1 MLGSSS
7 TTSSLASARCRASV
21 SVSML
26 CILALHAEDNLN
38 ARWIRSPFRGPG
50 PTAQGPRGAGRLPVR
65 GPGGLAPVGDGG
77 GPGAHAELGV
87 DPADVIFHGLLGQE
101 QASGDLP
108 VGLTVRDEGHH
119 LHLAGGESVRFPR
132 AIAGRAKSGP
142 LASVRPRDLA
152 IIHLTSGCGRRPGRW
167 PYRSERTKHGRYRV
181 NPMKVH
187 ANEHMGRYGPT

>member
-65 GPGGLAPVGDGG
+65 GPGGLTPVGDGG
-77 GPGAHAELGV
+77 GSGAHAELRV
-87 DPADVIFHGLLGQE
+87 DPADVILHGLLGQE

-108 VGLTVRDEGHH
+108 VGLPVRDEGHD
-119 LHLAGGESVRFPR
+119 LRLARGQSVRLPGPVGSR
-132 AIAGRAKSGP
+132 AESESLVYA
-142 LASVRPRDLA
+142 RPRDLS
-152 IIHLTSGCGRRPGRW
+152 IVHLTSGCGRRIRTAAN
-167 PYRSERTKHGRYRV
+167 YRTRSQ
-181 NPMKVH
+181 PMKVH
-187 ANEHMGRYGPT
+187 ANDHMSRYEPT